1 MKLKKTILRKIML
14 KERILSKTIHHI
26 FLVTAVSLLFSA
38 CGDQAP
44 QNSNPNEIKASVE
57 PTEPS
62 ASGIADNSNSDDDSN
77 LVDDSESQELSEWF
91 EQHYEMEIMMS
102 PMTLTTLGRKDRYDE
117 IDDMSEEAEIAQLE
131 WKRKTIIELEEDFDY
146 DELSDD
152 AKLSYDLWVYQYKL
166 AEQGAKFRR
175 AGYIFHQMNGVHA
188 FLPTFMMSFHKV
200 ESLSD
205 MQAYVSRLSEVGRA
219 MNQLVDRAKLNASE
233 GIRPPRFA
241 YEIVSKEARAIIT
254 GAPITESDTDSSL
267 WANAKS
273 KIDTLVESK
282 TISGEQA
289 DRLRKDAAAALIND
303 LAPAYENLISFVDAD
318 IKNTSANSQGVHANP
333 GGDDYY
339 KYRLKA
345 MTTTD
350 MTADQIH
357 ELGLSE
363 VKRLRS
369 EMEALKEKA
378 GFKGSLQEFFAHVRD
393 DKSNEKFYFKNT
405 DEGRQGYIDN
415 ATAAIDNIKKEL
427 PNYFG
432 ILPKGDLVVK
442 RVESFREQDGAPQ
455 HYFPGTPDGSRPGVY
470 YAHLSDM
477 STMPKNELEVI
488 AYHEGLPGHH
498 MQIAIAQEL
507 EGIPTFRTQARFTAY
522 SEGWA
527 LYSEKLAR
535 EMPNTFADVHSDFGR
550 LGSEIWRAIR
560 LVVDTGLHSKK
571 WSEQQA
577 VDYFADNSPAPL
589 ETIRTEIR
597 RYMVLTG
604 QATSYKIGM
613 ISIQQL
619 RKKAE
624 AELGEKFDIR
634 AFHDTILGGG
644 ALPLSMLDQKVS
656 SWIASQK

>member
-1 MKLKKTILRKIML
+1 MT
-14 KERILSKTIHHI
+14 
-26 FLVTAVSLLFSA
+26 
-38 CGDQAP
+38 
-44 QNSNPNEIKASVE
+44 
-57 PTEPS
+57 
-62 ASGIADNSNSDDDSN
+62 

>member
-1 MKLKKTILRKIML
+1 ML

-26 FLVTAVSLLFSA
+26 FLITAVSVLFSA

>member
-1 MKLKKTILRKIML
+1 M
-14 KERILSKTIHHI
+14 LSKIIHHT
-26 FLVTAVSLLFSA
+26 FLIIAVSLLLSA
-38 CGDQAP
+38 CTDQTP
-44 QNSNPNEIKASVE
+44 QNSNSSESETSVE
-57 PTEPS
+57 STKS
-62 ASGIADNSNSDDDSN
+62 ATSTLVDDTS
-77 LVDDSESQELSEWF
+77 LVDDSESQELNEWF
-91 EQHYEMEIMMS
+91 EQHYEMELMMS

-117 IDDMSEEAEIAQLE
+117 VDDMSEEAEIAQLE
-131 WKRKTIIELEEDFDY
+131 WRRKTIIELEEDFDY
-146 DELSDD
+146 NELNEE
-152 AKLSYDLWVYQYKL
+152 AKLSYDLWVHQYKR
-166 AEQGAKFRR
+166 AEEAAKFRR
-175 AGYIFHQMNGVHA
+175 SNYIFHQMQGVHA
-188 FLPTFMMSFHKV
+188 FVPTFMIRFHKV

-205 MQAYVSRLSEVGRA
+205 MQAYIARLSGFSRA

-233 GIRPPRFA
+233 GVRPPRFA
-241 YEIVSKEARAIIT
+241 YEVVSKEARAIIT

-267 WANAKS
+267 WADARS
-273 KIDTLVESK
+273 KIDALVESNA
-282 TISGEQA
+282 INNEQA
-289 DRLRKDAAAALIND
+289 EQLITDTKKALID
-303 LAPAYENLISFVDAD
+303 DFAPSYENLISFVDDD
-318 IKNTSANSQGVHANP
+318 INNTSAQSQGVHANP
-333 GGDDYY
+333 NGDAYY
-339 KYRLKA
+339 AFRLKA

-350 MTADQIH
+350 LTADEIH
-357 ELGLSE
+357 ELGLNE
-363 VKRLRS
+363 VKRLRAQ
-369 EMEALKEKA
+369 MESLKEKT
-378 GFKGSLQEFFAHVRD
+378 GFEGSLQEFFAHIRD
-393 DKSNEKFYFKNT
+393 DTSNEKFYFKNT

-442 RVESFREQDGAPQ
+442 RVEPFREQDGAPQ

-507 EGIPTFRTQARFTAY
+507 EGIPKFRTQARFTAY

-535 EMPNTFADVHSDFGR
+535 EMPNTFSDIHSDFGR

-577 VDYFADNSPAPL
+577 IDYFSENSPAPL

-604 QATSYKIGM
+604 QATSYKVGM

-624 AELGEKFDIR
+624 TELGDKFDIR

-644 ALPLSMLDQKVS
+644 ALPLSMLDRKVS

>member
-1 MKLKKTILRKIML
+1 MRHPFLIIA
-14 KERILSKTIHHI
+14 ISLS
-26 FLVTAVSLLFSA
+26 VAA
-38 CGDQAP
+38 CGDQSTDSKSIDTKQSQAP
-44 QNSNPNEIKASVE
+44 IEPVE
-57 PTEPS
+57 S
-62 ASGIADNSNSDDDSN
+62 FAADSIDQ
-77 LVDDSESQELSEWF
+77 SETNELSEWF
-91 EQHYEMEIMMS
+91 EQHYEMELMMS
-102 PMTLTTLGRKDRYDE
+102 PMSMTALGRKDRYGE
-117 IDDMSEEAEIAQLE
+117 IDDMSEEAEAAQLE
-131 WKRKTIIELEEDFDY
+131 WKRKTIIELEEDFEY
-146 DELSDD
+146 EQLSDE

-175 AGYIFHQMNGVHA
+175 SGYIFHQMNGIHA
-188 FLPTFMMSFHKV
+188 YLPTFMMSFHKV

-219 MNQLVDRAKLNASE
+219 INQLVDRAKLNASE
-233 GIRPPRFA
+233 GVRPPRFA
-241 YEIVSKEARAIIT
+241 YEVVSQEARAIIT
-254 GAPITESDTDSSL
+254 GAPITESETDSSL
-267 WANAKS
+267 WADARAKIS
-273 KIDTLVESK
+273 ALEESQA
-282 TISGEQA
+282 INSEQA
-289 DRLRKDAAAALIND
+289 DKLREGAKTALISD
-303 LAPAYENLISFVDAD
+303 LAPAYENLIAFVDKD
-318 IKNTSANSQGVHANP
+318 IDNTSAQSQGVHANP
-333 GGDDYY
+333 NGEAYY
-339 KYRLKA
+339 EYRLKA

-363 VKRLRS
+363 VKRLRA
-369 EMEALKEKA
+369 EMEVLKEKA
-378 GFKGSLQEFFAHVRD
+378 GFNGTLQEFFAHIRD
-393 DKSNEKFYFKNT
+393 DPENQKFYFPNT
-405 DEGRQGYIDN
+405 DQGRQGYIDD

-535 EMPNTFADVHSDFGR
+535 EMPNTFNDVHSDFGR

-571 WSEQQA
+571 WTEQQA
-577 VDYFADNSPAPL
+577 VDFFAENSPAPL
-589 ETIRTEIR
+589 GTIRTEIR

-613 ISIQQL
+613 INIQQL

-624 AELGEKFDIR
+624 TELGDKFDIK

-644 ALPLSMLDQKVS
+644 ALPLSMLDRKVNA
-656 SWIASQK
+656 WVASQK